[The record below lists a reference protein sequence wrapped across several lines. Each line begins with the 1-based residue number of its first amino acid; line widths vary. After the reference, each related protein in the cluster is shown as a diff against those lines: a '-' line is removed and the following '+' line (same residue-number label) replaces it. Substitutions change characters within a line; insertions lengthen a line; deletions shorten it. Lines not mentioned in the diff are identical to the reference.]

1 MPSPLPGKPSIADL
15 LEWNRLVGDR
25 LDASEIRR
33 RVDGYLRSLDSTD
46 SNLQAEA
53 FARLS
58 ECGGLALPDLMTKL
72 LASTPPTKQRA
83 SAFLVRCGGRR
94 DEYRLGTSPEQMA
107 LEDARI
113 ERWWAR
119 NRNHYESRPEGESTV
134 MLRLRETRFG
144 HWIRQLVH
152 GELGE
157 STSFRRPVMALLK
170 ESLPKTLL
178 IQIPALILML
188 LVGVP
193 LGVWSAIR
201 RDTMAERGVGYF
213 TLLLSATP
221 RFLGGTFLILLFGQ
235 LLPVAGLRDPEIMH
249 RIESGALSAWS
260 LEAVGD
266 LATRMLLPVIVL
278 AYGGVVLITR
288 HVRSSMTEVLC
299 SDPILFAR
307 VRGVSERSLLYR
319 HALRLGLLPLV
330 TLLGVMVPGLI
341 GGSVIVE
348 QLFSIRGTGMLMWR
362 AAMEQDIPLAMALVT
377 LLAVVTLT
385 CYALQDLALR
395 VLDPRVRT
403 P

>member
-1 MPSPLPGKPSIADL
+1 
-15 LEWNRLVGDR
+15 
-25 LDASEIRR
+25 
-33 RVDGYLRSLDSTD
+33 
-46 SNLQAEA
+46 
-53 FARLS
+53 
-58 ECGGLALPDLMTKL
+58 
-72 LASTPPTKQRA
+72 
-83 SAFLVRCGGRR
+83 
-94 DEYRLGTSPEQMA
+94 
-107 LEDARI
+107 
-113 ERWWAR
+113 
-119 NRNHYESRPEGESTV
+119 
-134 MLRLRETRFG
+134 
-144 HWIRQLVH
+144 
-152 GELGE
+152 
-157 STSFRRPVMALLK
+157 
-170 ESLPKTLL
+170 
-178 IQIPALILML
+178 
-188 LVGVP
+188 
-193 LGVWSAIR
+193 
-201 RDTMAERGVGYF
+201 
-213 TLLLSATP
+213 
-221 RFLGGTFLILLFGQ
+221 
-235 LLPVAGLRDPEIMH
+235 MH